1 MDSWAGASTS
11 LNLWTSGIASVC
23 IAASRPEQSHNTH
36 GVSEAR
42 NRAEQGLRTEGAA
55 GGRVTYDD
63 EDLGDWAS
71 FGSHAQSPEVQ
82 DIADGSGAAVVAA
95 SGGSAARINGLRIVG
110 EGEEAT

>member
-1 MDSWAGASTS
+1 VGGRLDELELVDERHRLRLHRCVETRAK
-11 LNLWTSGIASVC
+11 
-23 IAASRPEQSHNTH
+23 PNTH

-71 FGSHAQSPEVQ
+71 FGSHGQSPEVQ
-82 DIADGSGAAVVAA
+82 DLADGSGAAVVAGEWGIRQSIVRRR
-95 SGGSAARINGLRIVG
+95 SGEQVSVIPSLL
-110 EGEEAT
+110 